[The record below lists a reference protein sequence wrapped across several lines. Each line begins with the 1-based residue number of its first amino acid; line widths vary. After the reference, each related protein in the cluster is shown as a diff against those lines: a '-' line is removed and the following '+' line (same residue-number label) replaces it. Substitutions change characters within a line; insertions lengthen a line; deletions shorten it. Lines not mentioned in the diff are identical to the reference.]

1 MYLNE
6 SIRKCSNI
14 DMSKY
19 DQLWQYI
26 KDNHDQ
32 DFQLSFNQIQK
43 IVGLPI
49 DHSFLTYKKELL
61 DYGFKVGKIS
71 LKNKTV
77 DFKKLEDENDDEIR

>member
-1 MYLNE
+1 
-6 SIRKCSNI
+6 
-14 DMSKY
+14 MSKFSP
-19 DQLWQYI
+19 LWQYI

-32 DFQLSFNQIQK
+32 DFQLSFDQIQK

-61 DYGFKVGKIS
+61 DYGFKVEKIS

-77 DFKKLEDENDDEIR
+77 AFKKLEDENDDKIR

>member
-1 MYLNE
+1 
-6 SIRKCSNI
+6 
-14 DMSKY
+14 MSKFSP
-19 DQLWQYI
+19 LWQYI
-26 KDNHDQ
+26 KDNYDQ
-32 DFQLSFNQIQK
+32 EFQLSFDQIQK

-77 DFKKLEDENDDEIR
+77 DFEKLEGKNDAKIR

>member
-1 MYLNE
+1 MN
-6 SIRKCSNI
+6 
-14 DMSKY
+14 KY
-19 DQLWQYI
+19 NKLWQYI
-26 KDNHDQ
+26 KDNHGQ

-61 DYGFKVGKIS
+61 DYCFKVGKIS

>member
-1 MYLNE
+1 
-6 SIRKCSNI
+6 
-14 DMSKY
+14 MSKFLP
-19 DQLWQYI
+19 LWQYI
-26 KDNHDQ
+26 KDNKTGDFELSFDQ

-43 IVGLPI
+43 IVGLSI

-77 DFKKLEDENDDEIR
+77 DFKKLEDENDDKIR

>member
-1 MYLNE
+1 
-6 SIRKCSNI
+6 
-14 DMSKY
+14 MSKFLP
-19 DQLWQYI
+19 LWQYI

-32 DFQLSFNQIQK
+32 DFQLYFNQIQK

-49 DHSFLTYKKELL
+49 DHSFLAYKKELL
-61 DYGFKVGKIS
+61 DYGFKVEKIS

>member
-1 MYLNE
+1 
-6 SIRKCSNI
+6 
-14 DMSKY
+14 MSKFLP
-19 DQLWQYI
+19 LWQYI

-43 IVGLPI
+43 I
-49 DHSFLTYKKELL
+49 HSFLTYKKELL

>member
-1 MYLNE
+1 
-6 SIRKCSNI
+6 
-14 DMSKY
+14 MSKFLP
-19 DQLWQYI
+19 LWQYI

-49 DHSFLTYKKELL
+49 DHSFLAYKKELL
-61 DYGFKVGKIS
+61 DYGFKVEKIS

>member
-1 MYLNE
+1 MLPIAIVAE
-6 SIRKCSNI
+6 SNNVS
-14 DMSKY
+14 
-19 DQLWQYI
+19 LWSMQYI

-43 IVGLPI
+43 IVGLSI

-77 DFKKLEDENDDEIR
+77 DFKKLEDENDDKIR